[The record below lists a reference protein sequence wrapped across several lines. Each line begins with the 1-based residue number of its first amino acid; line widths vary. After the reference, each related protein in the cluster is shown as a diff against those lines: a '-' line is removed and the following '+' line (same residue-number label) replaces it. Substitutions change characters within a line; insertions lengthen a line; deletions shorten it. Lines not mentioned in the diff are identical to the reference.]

1 MLDLDLKHLI
11 EQHPEVLT
19 DHTKLKAYILDLYP
33 NCKRGMVNIL
43 VAIQQC
49 GIVAEM
55 QASKNSSALE
65 MSRWKKCLE
74 DDVGFTGA
82 LAETCLQMWCSAIG
96 IQEKEKAKSTAI
108 SISPELQNS
117 QTDWFEYDGTTL
129 LRLKEEYQEY
139 DGAIY
144 IPYGVES
151 IDYEAFLNC
160 GGLTSIAIPDSVE
173 SIGDFAFFGCDGLT
187 SVAIPDSVESI
198 GEAAFEV
205 CYSLTS
211 ITIPN
216 SVTSIGKEAFSNC
229 YNLAN
234 ITIPDSVESIG
245 EAAFEECRSLTSIT
259 IPNSVESIG
268 DSAFFGCTGLTSL
281 TIPKSVTSIGESA
294 FGYCSGLTSIKVD
307 SGNVIY
313 HSQGNC
319 VIETANKVLLLGCKT
334 SVIPDDGSATSIGD
348 YAFAGCT
355 DLANITI
362 PESVESIGKEAFSDC
377 SNLESIIIPD
387 SVTRTEQYT
396 FNECQS
402 LEKIIFQGKKAQW
415 EAIEKGTAWDDGTGS
430 YTVHCTDGD
439 ISKNE
444 S

>member
-216 SVTSIGKEAFSNC
+216 SV
-229 YNLAN
+229 
-234 ITIPDSVESIG
+234 
-245 EAAFEECRSLTSIT
+245 
-259 IPNSVESIG
+259 ESIG

-415 EAIEKGTAWDDGTGS
+415 EAIEKGPAWDDGTGS

>member
-216 SVTSIGKEAFSNC
+216 SV
-229 YNLAN
+229 
-234 ITIPDSVESIG
+234 
-245 EAAFEECRSLTSIT
+245 
-259 IPNSVESIG
+259 ESIG